1 MQGGKYVALI
11 KSDSLTVIQML
22 KKADQCLDVE
32 GNIVDPILVLSEGF
46 QTVQFIFVPRVCN
59 LVAGSLAKK
68 AYIVYL
74 GKVDM
79 LEAIPGLTIFCIRTP
94 MVFCLFNDNFLF
106 SLKKKTNR
114 KTSAIHFSL
123 KMLLDIPNQIF
134 PNLDHL
140 LSSN

>member
-79 LEAIPGLTIFCIRTP
+79 LEAIPGLTIFCI
-94 MVFCLFNDNFLF
+94 
-106 SLKKKTNR
+106 
-114 KTSAIHFSL
+114 
-123 KMLLDIPNQIF
+123 
-134 PNLDHL
+134 
-140 LSSN
+140 